1 MELKETRIWFPAK
14 IYGWGWG
21 SPNCWQGWA
30 VLAVWV
36 ALLCGG
42 MVILI
47 EMRKTILF
55 IVFYMLILQAALI
68 LVCLLKGEK
77 PRWRWGK
84 N

>member
-1 MELKETRIWFPAK
+1 MEPKETRIWFPAK

-21 SPNCWQGWA
+21 PPNCWQGWA

-42 MVILI
+42 LVILI
-47 EMRKTILF
+47 EMRKTILS
-55 IVFYMLILQAALI
+55 IVFYVLILQAALI
-68 LVCLLKGEK
+68 LVCLLKGDK